1 MDIDQTISDFLE
13 ESRKTGQKPL
23 LVILGGTAS
32 GKTALS
38 VEIAKEFDG
47 EIISTDS
54 RQVYKYM
61 DIATAKIKPQ
71 EAEGIPHYMIDIIE
85 PNEEFTL
92 ADFVNKAKI
101 HIEDILRRG
110 KLPILAGGTGLYTR
124 AICENYK
131 IPRISPNNKLR
142 QKLQQELEEKGEE
155 YLYEEL
161 QKLDPEAAKKIH
173 PHNHRYVIRAI
184 EIAKSGQKKADLK
197 SKNQYNVLKFGIKW
211 DREKLYARIDQRA
224 QYQIEEGLINETKML
239 LQKGYDLSCPAMS
252 SLGYPEM
259 IKYITGEISL
269 TCALELLQ
277 KNTRN
282 YAKRQ
287 LTWFRREPDV
297 IWISGEELTTK
308 N

>member
-1 MDIDQTISDFLE
+1 MDIDKTILE
-13 ESRKTGQKPL
+13 FVKGSKKNNQKPL

-38 VEIAKEFDG
+38 IHIAKNFNG
-47 EIISTDS
+47 EVVSTDS

-61 DIATAKIKPQ
+61 DIATAKITPQ
-71 EAEGIPHYMIDIIE
+71 EMDGIPHHMLDIVE
-85 PNEEFTL
+85 PDQEFTL

-101 HIEDILRRG
+101 HIEDILRRE
-110 KLPILAGGTGLYTR
+110 KLPILVGGTGLYIR

-131 IPRISPNNKLR
+131 IPRIPPNNKFRLNL
-142 QKLQQELEEKGEE
+142 QKELEEKGGD
-155 YLYEEL
+155 YLYEKL
-161 QKLDPEAAKKIH
+161 KRLDPEAAKKIH
-173 PHNHRYVIRAI
+173 PHNHRYVIRAL
-184 EIAKSGQKKADLK
+184 EIAQTGQKKTDQK
-197 SKNQYNVLKFGIKW
+197 GKNEYNVLKFGIEW
-211 DREKLYARIDQRA
+211 DREKLYERINKRA
-224 QYQIEEGLINETKML
+224 ANQIEDGLINETKTL
-239 LQKGYDLSCPAMS
+239 LQKGYDLSLPSMS

-259 IKYITGEISL
+259 IKYIKGEISL
-269 TCALELLQ
+269 DEALELLQ

-297 IWISGEELTTK
+297 IWISGEDLATK